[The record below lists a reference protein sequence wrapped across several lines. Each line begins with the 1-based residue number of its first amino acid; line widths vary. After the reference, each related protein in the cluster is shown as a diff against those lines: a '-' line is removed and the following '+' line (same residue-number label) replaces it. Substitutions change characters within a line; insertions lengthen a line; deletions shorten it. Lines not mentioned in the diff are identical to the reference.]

1 MRDVFSEEKN
11 EKDLAL
17 DAFRDYSLPVTRT
30 PPDTMKAPQQ
40 INADFTAI
48 NPVLVEEKQT
58 EKFVEEYFVNGQNV
72 GGYRCADGLHQ
83 YCPLDGRT
91 LVRVIPNGEFE
102 VKTFVI
108 VREYVTTRWEVVE
121 K

>member
-1 MRDVFSEEKN
+1 MQAPRT
-11 EKDLAL
+11 L
-17 DAFRDYSLPVTRT
+17 DAQFQAV
-30 PPDTMKAPQQ
+30 
-40 INADFTAI
+40 

-58 EKFVEEYFVNGQNV
+58 EKFEEEYFVNGQKV

-91 LVRVIPNGEFE
+91 LVKVIPNGEFE